1 MNNSLQIRG
10 TQSFMGKDIPVV
22 LGGFGP
28 DKRCICDKTIAEIHG
43 MEAKNIRSRITENIK
58 HMRENV
64 DYIDIKIVAYQASN
78 FTICSQLG
86 YSKMEIS
93 KAEHL
98 YLLSERGYQ
107 KLIKI
112 MDTDKAW
119 EIYEK
124 LLDEYFELNEIVA
137 CMLSKKDVFYLKII
151 HAGDEQDTA
160 KAIAE
165 FDNSYIKPLET
176 EVDRL
181 KRFIGEDLQTIT
193 KTQLAQRLDTS
204 TQALASLFKKMGVY
218 TPKGCQPAASFIKSY
233 PNVKMIQD
241 TITTYET
248 PSGTKVEQH
257 DWQWTKEG
265 ALKIIELLIKEG
277 HVVLCDNAGYKL
289 VKTA

>member
-137 CMLSKKDVFYLKII
+137 CMLSKKDEFYLKII

-233 PNVKMIQD
+233 I
-241 TITTYET
+241 
-248 PSGTKVEQH
+248 
-257 DWQWTKEG
+257 
-265 ALKIIELLIKEG
+265 LKKR
-277 HVVLCDNAGYKL
+277 
-289 VKTA
+289 